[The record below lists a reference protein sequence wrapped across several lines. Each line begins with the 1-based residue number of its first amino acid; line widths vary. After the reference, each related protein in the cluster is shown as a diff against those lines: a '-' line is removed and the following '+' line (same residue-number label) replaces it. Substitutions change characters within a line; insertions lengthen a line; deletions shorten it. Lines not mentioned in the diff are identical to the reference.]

1 MKYVICVPD
10 GCADKPVAALGE
22 RTPLEAAEMPV
33 LQKLAAHGTLG
44 QAKVIPDG
52 FPPGSDVGN
61 MSIFGYD
68 PALYHTGRAP
78 IEAAALGLRLSEDEI
93 AFRCNL
99 VKVSD
104 KVSDHATPIMQDFA
118 GGHPDTDQAAK
129 VVAALN
135 SRFNS
140 YFGAAEGLA
149 GRGEDLGSTTAG
161 DSQLSTVA
169 GDSRGSATSP
179 SVSFYPGVQY
189 RHIMVAPRE
198 WENVDCI
205 PPHDLTD
212 QPVVLPSG
220 THSEHLRRLMQE
232 SQSILADF
240 DIDATQIWLWG
251 QGRQPQM
258 PSFNSR
264 WGLSAGLVTAV
275 DLVRGIGVLTGISVV
290 EVEGATAWY
299 DTNYEGKR
307 DAVLQMLR
315 DGADLAVL
323 HVEASDEAGHAGD
336 VAEKIASLENWDSRI
351 FAGLV
356 EGLDEIGPW
365 RMLVMPDHA
374 TPLELRTHTSDPV
387 PYLLVDSQ
395 TRGTGGVYTERG
407 VAEAPVEAGHTL
419 MAKLLAA

>member
-10 GCADKPVAALGE
+10 GCADQPVGALGG
-22 RTPLEAAEMPV
+22 RTPLEVAEMPV
-33 LQKLAAHGTLG
+33 LNELAARGTLG
-44 QAKVIPDG
+44 RAKVIPDG

-61 MSIFGYD
+61 MSIFGYN

-78 IEAAALGLRLSEDEI
+78 IEAAALGLHLSEDEI

-99 VKVSD
+99 VRVED
-104 KVSDHATPIMQDFA
+104 GNPPIMRDFA
-118 GGHPDTDQAAK
+118 GGHPDTDKAAK
-129 VVAALN
+129 VIAAL
-135 SRFNS
+135 NS
-140 YFGAAEGLA
+140 YFGAV
-149 GRGEDLGSTTAG
+149 RFHS
-161 DSQLSTVA
+161 
-169 GDSRGSATSP
+169 
-179 SVSFYPGVQY
+179 GVQY
-189 RHIMVAPRE
+189 RHIMIAPRE
-198 WENVDCI
+198 WGNATCV

-212 QPVVLPSG
+212 QPVALPSG
-220 THSEHLRRLMQE
+220 HHSEHLQSLMDE
-232 SQSILADF
+232 SRSVLADF
-240 DIDATQIWLWG
+240 GLEANQIWLWG
-251 QGRQPQM
+251 QGCQPQM
-258 PSFNSR
+258 PSFQDR

-275 DLVRGIGVLTGISVV
+275 DLVRGIGILTGISVV

-315 DGADLAVL
+315 DGVDVAVL

-336 VAEKIASLENWDSRI
+336 ITEKITSLENWDSRI

-374 TPLELRTHTSDPV
+374 TPIELRTHTSDPV

-395 TRGTGGVYTERG
+395 TQGAGGTYTEIG
-407 VAEAPVEAGHTL
+407 VAEAPIEEGHTL
-419 MAKLLAA
+419 MAKLLSASYP

>member
-10 GCADKPVAALGE
+10 GCADQPVAALNG

-33 LQKLAAHGTLG
+33 LSELAARGTLG

-78 IEAAALGLRLSEDEI
+78 IEAAALGLRLAEDEI

-104 KVSDHATPIMQDFA
+104 DAVPIMQDFA

-129 VVAALN
+129 VIAALN
-135 SRFNS
+135 SHFNS
-140 YFGAAEGLA
+140 YFGATGGLA
-149 GRGEDLGSTTAG
+149 GEGEGLGSTATG
-161 DSQLSTVA
+161 DSQLSSVT
-169 GDSRGSATSP
+169 GDSQGSLTSP
-179 SVSFYPGVQY
+179 SVSFHPGVQY

-198 WENVDCI
+198 WENAICV

-212 QPVVLPSG
+212 QPVALPSG
-220 THSEHLRRLMQE
+220 PHSEHLRRLMHE
-232 SQSILADF
+232 SQQILADF
-240 DIDATQIWLWG
+240 ELAANQIWLWG

-258 PSFNSR
+258 PSFSSR

-315 DGADLAVL
+315 DGTDLAVL

-336 VAEKIASLENWDSRI
+336 VAEKINSLENWDSRI

-374 TPLELRTHTSDPV
+374 TPIELRTHTSDPV

-395 TRGTGGVYTERG
+395 TRGSGGSYTEQG
-407 VAEAPVEAGHTL
+407 VAEAPVEDGHTL
-419 MAKLLAA
+419 MAKLLAV

>member
-10 GCADKPVAALGE
+10 GCADQPVAALGG

-33 LQKLAAHGTLG
+33 LDELAARGTLG
-44 QAKVIPDG
+44 RAKVIPDG

-78 IEAAALGLRLSEDEI
+78 IEAAALGLRLAEDEI

-99 VKVSD
+99 VRVED
-104 KVSDHATPIMQDFA
+104 GTPPIMRDFA
-118 GGHPDTDQAAK
+118 GGHPDTDRAAK
-129 VVAALN
+129 VIDALN

-140 YFGAAEGLA
+140 YFGTAAELA
-149 GRGEDLGSTTAG
+149 GRGEGLGSTAAEGSQGSLAG
-161 DSQLSTVA
+161 
-169 GDSRGSATSP
+169 SP
-179 SVSFYPGVQY
+179 VSFHPGVQY

-198 WENVDCI
+198 WADAECA

-220 THSEHLRRLMQE
+220 PRSEHLCRLMHE
-232 SQSILADF
+232 SHSILADF
-240 DIDATQIWLWG
+240 DLAANQIWLWG

-258 PSFNSR
+258 PSFSSR

-356 EGLDEIGPW
+356 EGLDDIGPW

-374 TPLELRTHTSDPV
+374 TPLEIRTHTADPV
-387 PYLLVDSQ
+387 PYLLVDSR
-395 TRGTGGVYTERG
+395 TRGAGGIYTERG
-407 VAEAPVEAGHTL
+407 VAAAPVEDGHTL

>member
-10 GCADKPVAALGE
+10 GCADQPVAALGG

-33 LQKLAAHGTLG
+33 LDELAARGTLG
-44 QAKVIPDG
+44 RAKVIPDG

-78 IEAAALGLRLSEDEI
+78 IEAAALGLRLAEDEI

-99 VKVSD
+99 VRVED
-104 KVSDHATPIMQDFA
+104 GTPPIMRDFA
-118 GGHPDTDQAAK
+118 GGHPDTDRAAK
-129 VVAALN
+129 VIDALN

-140 YFGAAEGLA
+140 YFGTAAEAA
-149 GRGEDLGSTTAG
+149 GRGEGLGSTAAG
-161 DSQLSTVA
+161 NSQGSLA
-169 GDSRGSATSP
+169 GSP
-179 SVSFYPGVQY
+179 VSFHPGVQY

-198 WENVDCI
+198 WADAECV

-212 QPVVLPSG
+212 EPVVLPSG
-220 THSEHLRRLMQE
+220 PRSEHLRRLMHE
-232 SQSILADF
+232 SHSILADF
-240 DIDATQIWLWG
+240 DLAANQIWLWG

-258 PSFNSR
+258 PSFSSR

-356 EGLDEIGPW
+356 EGLDDIGPW

-374 TPLELRTHTSDPV
+374 TPLDLRTHTADPV
-387 PYLLVDSQ
+387 PYLLVDSR
-395 TRGTGGVYTERG
+395 TRGAGGVYTERG
-407 VAEAPVEAGHTL
+407 AAEAPVEDGHTL

>member
-10 GCADKPVAALGE
+10 GCADQPVAALGG

-33 LQKLAAHGTLG
+33 LDELAARGTLG
-44 QAKVIPDG
+44 RAKVIPDG

-78 IEAAALGLRLSEDEI
+78 IEAAALGLRLAEDEI

-99 VKVSD
+99 VRVED
-104 KVSDHATPIMQDFA
+104 GTPPIMRDFA
-118 GGHPDTDQAAK
+118 GGHPDTDRAAK
-129 VVAALN
+129 VIDALN
-135 SRFNS
+135 SYFNS
-140 YFGAAEGLA
+140 YFGTAVEVA
-149 GRGEDLGSTTAG
+149 GRGEGLGSTAAG
-161 DSQLSTVA
+161 GSQ
-169 GDSRGSATSP
+169 GSLASSP
-179 SVSFYPGVQY
+179 VSFHPGVQY

-198 WENVDCI
+198 WADAECA

-220 THSEHLRRLMQE
+220 PRSEHLRCLMHE
-232 SQSILADF
+232 SQSVLADF
-240 DIDATQIWLWG
+240 DLAANQIWLWG

-258 PSFNSR
+258 PSFGSR

-336 VAEKIASLENWDSRI
+336 AAEKIASLENWDSRI

-356 EGLDEIGPW
+356 EGLDDIGPW

-374 TPLELRTHTSDPV
+374 TPLELRTHTADPV
-387 PYLLVDSQ
+387 PYLLVDSR
-395 TRGTGGVYTERG
+395 TRGAGGVYTERG
-407 VAEAPVEAGHTL
+407 AAEAPVEDGHTL

>member
-10 GCADKPVAALGE
+10 GCADQPVAALGG

-33 LQKLAAHGTLG
+33 LQELAARGTLG
-44 QAKVIPDG
+44 RAKVIPDG
-52 FPPGSDVGN
+52 LPPGSDVGN

-78 IEAAALGLRLSEDEI
+78 IEAAALGLRLAEDEI

-104 KVSDHATPIMQDFA
+104 DAAPIMQDFA
-118 GGHPDTDQAAK
+118 GGHPDTDKAAK
-129 VVAALN
+129 VIAALN
-135 SRFNS
+135 SHFSS
-140 YFGAAEGLA
+140 YIGAAGESA
-149 GRGEDLGSTTAG
+149 GRGGRGESQGSTTAG
-161 DSQLSTVA
+161 DSQ
-169 GDSRGSATSP
+169 GSLASSP
-179 SVSFYPGVQY
+179 VSFHPGVQY

-198 WENVDCI
+198 WADAECV

-212 QPVVLPSG
+212 QPAVFPSG
-220 THSEHLRRLMQE
+220 PHSGHLRRLMHE
-232 SQSILADF
+232 SQQILADF
-240 DIDATQIWLWG
+240 DIDANQIWLWG

-315 DGADLAVL
+315 DGTDLAVL

-336 VAEKIASLENWDSRI
+336 VAEKITSLENWDSRI

-387 PYLLVDSQ
+387 PYLLVDSR
-395 TRGTGGVYTERG
+395 TRGAGGSYTERG

>member
-1 MKYVICVPD
+1 MKYVICIPD
-10 GCADKPVAALGE
+10 GCADRPVAALGG
-22 RTPLEAAEMPV
+22 RTPLEAAEMPMMDE
-33 LQKLAAHGTLG
+33 LAARGTLG
-44 QAKVIPDG
+44 QAQVIPEG

-78 IEAAALGLRLSEDEI
+78 IEAAALGLRLAEDEI

-99 VKVSD
+99 VKTED
-104 KVSDHATPIMQDFA
+104 GAPPMMRDFA

-129 VVAALN
+129 VIDALN
-135 SRFNS
+135 SRM
-140 YFGAAEGLA
+140 
-149 GRGEDLGSTTAG
+149 
-161 DSQLSTVA
+161 
-169 GDSRGSATSP
+169 SASAP
-179 SVSFYPGVQY
+179 VSFHPGVQY

-198 WENVDCI
+198 WADAECV

-220 THSEHLRRLMQE
+220 PRSEHLRRLMQE
-232 SQSILADF
+232 SLSILADF

-251 QGRQPQM
+251 QGLQPQM
-258 PSFNSR
+258 PSFSSR

-275 DLVRGIGVLTGISVV
+275 DLVRGIGVLTDISVV

-315 DGADLAVL
+315 DGTDLAVL

-336 VAEKIASLENWDSRI
+336 AAEKVASLENWDSRI
-351 FAGLV
+351 LAGLV

-374 TPLELRTHTSDPV
+374 TPLELRTHTADPV
-387 PYLLVDSQ
+387 PYLLVDSR
-395 TRGTGGVYTERG
+395 TRAAGGTYTERG

-419 MAKLLAA
+419 MAKLLAE

>member
-10 GCADKPVAALGE
+10 GCADRPVAALGG

-33 LQKLAAHGTLG
+33 LDELAARGTLG
-44 QAKVIPDG
+44 RAKVIPDG

-78 IEAAALGLRLSEDEI
+78 IEAAALGLRLAEDEI

-99 VKVSD
+99 VRVED
-104 KVSDHATPIMQDFA
+104 GTPPIMRDFA
-118 GGHPDTDQAAK
+118 GGHPDTDRAAK
-129 VVAALN
+129 VIDALN

-140 YFGAAEGLA
+140 DFGTAAEAA
-149 GRGEDLGSTTAG
+149 GRGEDLGSTAAG
-161 DSQLSTVA
+161 NSQGSLS
-169 GDSRGSATSP
+169 SSP
-179 SVSFYPGVQY
+179 VSFHPGVQY

-198 WENVDCI
+198 WADAECV

-220 THSEHLRRLMQE
+220 PRSEHLRRLMHE
-232 SQSILADF
+232 SHSILADF
-240 DIDATQIWLWG
+240 DLAANQIWLWG

-258 PSFNSR
+258 PSFSSR

-356 EGLDEIGPW
+356 KGLDDIGPW

-374 TPLELRTHTSDPV
+374 TPLELRTHTADPV
-387 PYLLVDSQ
+387 PYLLVDSR
-395 TRGTGGVYTERG
+395 TRGAGGIYTERG
-407 VAEAPVEAGHTL
+407 AAEAPVEDGHTL

>member
-10 GCADKPVAALGE
+10 GCADRPVAALGG

-33 LQKLAAHGTLG
+33 LRELAARGTLG
-44 QAKVIPDG
+44 RAKVIPDG
-52 FPPGSDVGN
+52 LPPGSDVGN

-78 IEAAALGLRLSEDEI
+78 IEAAALGLRLAEDEI

-99 VKVSD
+99 VKVS
-104 KVSDHATPIMQDFA
+104 SDATPIMQDFA

-129 VVAALN
+129 VIDALN
-135 SRFNS
+135 SRFNGCS
-140 YFGAAEGLA
+140 GAAGGVAGREEGL
-149 GRGEDLGSTTAG
+149 RSTP
-161 DSQLSTVA
+161 A
-169 GDSRGSATSP
+169 GDSRAPVARDSQGSLASS
-179 SVSFYPGVQY
+179 SVSFHPGVQY

-198 WENVDCI
+198 WADAECV

-220 THSEHLRRLMQE
+220 PRSEHLRRLMHE
-232 SQSILADF
+232 SQSVLADF
-240 DIDATQIWLWG
+240 DLAATQIWLWG

-258 PSFNSR
+258 PSFASR

-275 DLVRGIGVLTGISVV
+275 DLVRGIGVLIGISVV

-356 EGLDEIGPW
+356 EGLDDIGPW

-387 PYLLVDSQ
+387 PYLLVDSR
-395 TRGTGGVYTERG
+395 TRGSGGVYTERG
-407 VAEAPVEAGHTL
+407 VAEAPVEDGHTL

>member
-10 GCADKPVAALGE
+10 GCADQPVAALGG

-33 LQKLAAHGTLG
+33 LQELATRGTLG

-52 FPPGSDVGN
+52 LPPGSDVGN

-78 IEAAALGLRLSEDEI
+78 IEAAALGLRLAEDEI

-104 KVSDHATPIMQDFA
+104 DAAPIMQDFA

-129 VVAALN
+129 VIAALN
-135 SRFNS
+135 SHFSS
-140 YFGAAEGLA
+140 YIGEAGESA
-149 GRGEDLGSTTAG
+149 GRGGRGESQGSTTAG
-161 DSQLSTVA
+161 DSQ
-169 GDSRGSATSP
+169 GSLASSP
-179 SVSFYPGVQY
+179 VSFHSGVQY

-198 WENVDCI
+198 WADAECV

-220 THSEHLRRLMQE
+220 PHSEHLRRLMRE
-232 SQSILADF
+232 SQQILADF
-240 DIDATQIWLWG
+240 DIDANQIWLWG

-315 DGADLAVL
+315 DGTDLAVL

-336 VAEKIASLENWDSRI
+336 VAEKITSLENWDSRI

-374 TPLELRTHTSDPV
+374 TPIELRTHTSDPV

-395 TRGTGGVYTERG
+395 TRGAGGSYTERG

>member
-10 GCADKPVAALGE
+10 GCADQPVAALNG
-22 RTPLEAAEMPV
+22 RTPLEAADMPV
-33 LQKLAAHGTLG
+33 LQELAARGTLG
-44 QAKVIPDG
+44 RAKVIPDG
-52 FPPGSDVGN
+52 LPPGSDVGN

-78 IEAAALGLRLSEDEI
+78 IEAAALGLRLAEDEI

-104 KVSDHATPIMQDFA
+104 DAAPIMRDFA

-129 VVAALN
+129 VIAALN
-135 SRFNS
+135 SHS
-140 YFGAAEGLA
+140 YFGAAGELA
-149 GRGEDLGSTTAG
+149 GRGGSGEGSGSAA
-161 DSQLSTVA
+161 S
-169 GDSRGSATSP
+169 GDSRGSLASSP
-179 SVSFYPGVQY
+179 VSFHPGVQY

-198 WENVDCI
+198 WENANCV

-212 QPVVLPSG
+212 QPAVLPSG
-220 THSEHLRRLMQE
+220 PHSEHLRRLMHE
-232 SQSILADF
+232 SQPILADF
-240 DIDATQIWLWG
+240 DIDANQIWLWG

-258 PSFNSR
+258 PSFSRR

-307 DAVLQMLR
+307 DAVLKMLR

-336 VAEKIASLENWDSRI
+336 VAEKINSLENWDSRI

-356 EGLDEIGPW
+356 EGLDEIGHW

-395 TRGTGGVYTERG
+395 IRGAGGSYTERG